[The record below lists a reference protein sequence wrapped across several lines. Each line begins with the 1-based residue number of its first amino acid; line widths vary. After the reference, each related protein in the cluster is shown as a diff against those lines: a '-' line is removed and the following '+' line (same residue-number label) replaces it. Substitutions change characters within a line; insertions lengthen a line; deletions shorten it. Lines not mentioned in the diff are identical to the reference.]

1 MWVLCSELTTMG
13 DQVGTTGSWPSW
25 LPGMKSAGHW
35 LMKLDHDTAGCGL
48 EGPRIGACPTVG

>member
-1 MWVLCSELTTMG
+1 MG